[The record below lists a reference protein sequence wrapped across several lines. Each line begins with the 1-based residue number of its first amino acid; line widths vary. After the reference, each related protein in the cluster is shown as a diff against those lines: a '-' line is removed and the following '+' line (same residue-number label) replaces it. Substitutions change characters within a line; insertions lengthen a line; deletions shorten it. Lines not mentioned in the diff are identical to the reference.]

1 MRRRLLLLILAP
13 LMIAV
18 PLLFLVLVEPSLLQ
32 PVVQPVRAQL
42 LRIATKIISSQ
53 LNGSVEVGRIDGSLL
68 SAPTL
73 HEVILRDHQG
83 TVMGRIATARLQY
96 NLFALLRKRIH
107 VKRAEFVRP
116 HITLG
121 QTADGRLT
129 LHPIFV
135 TSPRKPNADTP
146 FPFVVQVDAAHIIDG
161 ETQLDFPF
169 LQGVHTATNVQ
180 AKVSGEVRHKYVYI
194 DVQSLTTQ
202 STPANVAIRTLRGAM
217 TISGREMHFQK
228 ASLTTD
234 TTRIEL
240 DGRWPGST
248 NLTNFTTRLQPL
260 DVAEIGRLT
269 GHPEL
274 HGQLDAQLRMVGLPN
289 DISIEGA
296 MQPTTGNITLR
307 GQLQTDSPVPSY
319 TVQLDVGHV
328 DLGTLVA
335 QDAWQSDI
343 NLHLHLTGQGLPL
356 RGGQGNVRL
365 DIQPSHLGS
374 IRVQPSKVLVDAR
387 PQGFKIRHF
396 EVNSSVLT
404 ATMHG
409 TFDLA
414 QASDLRYRIQSQLQ
428 GLQDLLALDALDG
441 TLDAQGQMTGIWPTL
456 TASGTFKAHNLRHQ
470 ETRAQTLQVS
480 FEASQREGKPR
491 AEARVQLH
499 HAKAGAF
506 AVDAL
511 TVNATYDGHARR
523 VDFTTRAHRQ
533 AVFDSTLRGA
543 LTFGT
548 TKHYVRLDEFSVQ
561 LGKRTWRP
569 TTTLEATVGPDI
581 LLIKP
586 ARFTHGEESLMLSG
600 GIEGPNIRDL
610 RLQAQSIDI
619 TFLRTLFGL
628 PEAIGGRATLQ
639 AHLHG
644 TRDAPLFR
652 SELVV
657 DAEAQPLVPFERL
670 HMTLGYAREQL
681 QTAVRLRQDSR
692 DVLRLEGHLPL
703 RLPLTPLPLEERLRD
718 TAIRASIVFNRLV
731 LQPFHASFFPQL
743 PLIPGELQGS
753 FDLTGTLTKLNID
766 TTLTMHHFGVREV
779 LTELQGSLQAT
790 ATVLPAPTL
799 SALSHSLTTGY
810 WRPTIPRLTLR
821 LPSLEGLWV
830 NAKPSS
836 ASLTIRDLLLQ
847 AEGLWNGRSVQATLH
862 TLQANIQTFAL
873 AQARL
878 VLQGHLSPNSL
889 ALTRLHIQMPQSVIN
904 GQGHMTLP
912 DQRLTVQ
919 LTVPRFTVRDALPTF
934 EPSWP
939 QDVQGT
945 ITVEGSLSAPQL
957 MADFT
962 YAGAR
967 LTANASARIDEG
979 SASYTGTLD
988 LDAFTLAPFLP
999 ALPGTLQAQLEFDG
1013 HGGSTR
1019 QRHARLNLR
1028 LDSRDFALAP
1038 GLTTQMQAVVRG
1050 SAIELTT
1057 LKIQSALAT
1066 FTASGTL
1073 SNTQHVNVS
1082 YAVTL
1087 GDLTPLRARLNLPI
1101 DAQGKSSGS
1110 LTGPLRALRLHTTV
1124 LLDTWRYSALQGDR
1138 FQAEATVTDVLFAPQ
1153 ADVHLTLNNLQGP
1166 SIAPTSM
1173 RLHSTYHAR
1182 KSTMQLLAT
1191 DGPYAGSGITADV
1204 VLGATQRLTLRQV
1217 RLQQHDWLWY
1227 NPQPVTLE
1235 RRADGRVRL
1244 FPGMFRN
1251 NQQEI
1256 TFHGT
1261 ITPTGGIDAA
1271 FQTRQV
1277 QIGPLIRFFAPQTT
1291 NLDGQLEL
1299 TVDVQGTTH
1308 HPQARASLHLH
1319 DLQANNKTL
1328 GRVEGRFHL
1337 ANAVLHTDLR
1347 CLDRTQ
1353 ELLSIRGSMGLRP
1366 QSRMGLRLQMPGT
1379 DLGLLAPLS
1388 PAVIRSGG
1396 QLYLDVKLDGP
1407 VHAPMAYG
1415 TLEIHRGI
1423 LQLVAT
1429 GALYEDIQSRLVFAG
1444 NRILIDPL
1452 QVHSHTGTATLTGWL
1467 SHSAYTL
1474 QQLHLDLQARKFTA
1488 MQTPIVD
1495 ATVSGRLGVRG
1506 TLQSI
1511 YTTGDFTVNQARIR
1525 IDNVLNS
1532 GPGSVAPRE
1541 LTVAGVYGPG
1551 HAVATPPDG
1560 SLATTPHRNPLPFLQ
1575 AEVMVDVPKNIWV
1588 QGSGTAV
1595 ELQGK
1600 LLVHKP
1606 LQKGFIVG
1614 GDIDTVRGFVS
1625 FFGKKFDLQ
1634 RGKVTFT
1641 GTETL
1646 DPFLDITAT
1655 HKVSDYLVTIQVE
1668 GKSSQPQLMLSSTPE
1683 LTEQDILAVLAFGKT
1698 TDRLTNSE
1706 QTSLSSRAEKVA
1718 GDVAAGLLEQSIGQ
1732 ALGFDSI
1739 EIDTGEEAGAGR
1751 VSVGRYITQDIY
1763 LSYDRHL
1770 GDEGGNTIGL
1780 ELSLNRHLKLK
1791 GSGSDVGESALDLIW
1806 RFDY

>member
-13 LMIAV
+13 PMMAMA
-18 PLLFLVLVEPSLLQ
+18 LLFLVLVEPSLLQ
-32 PVVQPVRAQL
+32 PVVQPVRAQF

-53 LNGSVEVGRIDGSLL
+53 LNGSVQVGRIDGSLL

-73 HEVILRDHQG
+73 HEVVLRDHQG
-83 TVMGRIATARLQY
+83 TVMGRIATARFQY

-107 VKRAEFVRP
+107 VKRAELVRP
-116 HITLG
+116 HITLV
-121 QTADGRLT
+121 QTADGQLT

-135 TSPRKPNADTP
+135 TSPRKPDAGTP
-146 FPFVVQVDAAHIIDG
+146 FPFIIQVDAAHIIDG
-161 ETQLDFPF
+161 ETQLGFPF

-180 AKVSGEVRHKYVYI
+180 AKVSGEVGHQYVHI
-194 DVQSLTTQ
+194 AVQSLTAQ
-202 STPANVAIRTLRGAM
+202 STPANVAIRTLRGAL
-217 TISGREMHFQK
+217 TLSGREMHFQHV
-228 ASLTTD
+228 SLTTD
-234 TTRIEL
+234 TTRVEL
-240 DGRWPGST
+240 DGRLPGST
-248 NLTNFTTRLQPL
+248 HLTNFTAHLQPL

-269 GHPEL
+269 GRPAL
-274 HGQLDAQLRMVGLPN
+274 HGQLDARLRMVGLPD
-289 DISIEGA
+289 DISIEGTV
-296 MQPTTGNITLR
+296 QPATGTITLR
-307 GQLQTDSPVPSY
+307 GQLQTDSPVPRY
-319 TVQLDVGHV
+319 TVALDAGHV

-335 QDAWQSDI
+335 HEAWQSDI
-343 NLHLHLTGQGLPL
+343 NLHLHVTGQGLPL
-356 RGGQGNVRL
+356 RGGHGNIRL

-387 PQGFKIRHF
+387 PQGFKIGHF

-414 QASDLRYRIQSQLQ
+414 QASDLRYRMQSQLQ
-428 GLQDLLALDALDG
+428 GLQHLFAIDALDG

-470 ETRAQTLQVS
+470 ETRVQALQVT
-480 FEASQREGKPR
+480 FEASQRDGKPR
-491 AEARVQLH
+491 AEARVQLQ

-511 TVNATYDGHARR
+511 TVNATYNGHTRR
-523 VDFTTRAHRQ
+523 VAFATQAHRK
-533 AVFDSTLRGA
+533 AVFNSTLRGA

-548 TKHYVRLDEFSVQ
+548 TKHHVRFDEFSVQ
-561 LGKRTWRP
+561 LGNRTWRP
-569 TTTLEATVGPDI
+569 TSAIEATVGPDI

-586 ARFTHGEESLMLSG
+586 TRLAHGEESLMLSG
-600 GIEGPNIRDL
+600 GIEGPDIRDL
-610 RLQAQSIDI
+610 RLQAQGIDL

-652 SELVV
+652 SELSV
-657 DAEAQPLVPFERL
+657 DAESQPLVPFERL

-692 DVLRLEGHLPL
+692 DVLRLDG
-703 RLPLTPLPLEERLRD
+703 RLPIRLSLMPLPLEERLRD
-718 TAIRASIVFNRLV
+718 TAIRASIVFNRPA

-753 FDLTGTLTKLNID
+753 FDLTGTLMKLDIDTKL
-766 TTLTMHHFGVREV
+766 TLHHFGVREV
-779 LTELQGSLQAT
+779 LTALQGPLQAT

-799 SALSHSLTTGY
+799 SALSHAFTTGY

-821 LPSLEGLWV
+821 MPSLEGIWV

-836 ASLTIRDLLLQ
+836 ASLTVRDLLLQ
-847 AEGLWNGRSVQATLH
+847 AEGLWNGRSAQGTLH

-889 ALTRLHIQMPQSVIN
+889 ALTRLHIQMPQSVIH

-912 DQRLTVQ
+912 EQRLTVQ
-919 LTVPRFTVRDALPTF
+919 LAVPRFTVRDALPAF

-939 QDVQGT
+939 QNVQGS
-945 ITVEGSLSAPQL
+945 ITVEGSLSTPQL
-957 MADFT
+957 IADIT

-967 LTANASARIDEG
+967 LTANASARFDED
-979 SASYTGTLD
+979 SPSYTGTLD
-988 LDAFTLAPFLP
+988 LDSFTLTPFFP
-999 ALPGTLQAQLEFDG
+999 ALPGTLRARVEFDG
-1013 HGGSTR
+1013 HGGSAE
-1019 QRHARLNLR
+1019 QRHTRLSLR
-1028 LDSRDFALAP
+1028 LDSTDFALAP
-1038 GLTTQMQAVVRG
+1038 GLTTEMQAVVRG

-1057 LKIQSALAT
+1057 LQIHSALAT
-1066 FTASGTL
+1066 LTASGTL
-1073 SNTQHVNVS
+1073 SNTQHVNGR

-1087 GDLTPLRARLNLPI
+1087 GDLTPLRVHLNLPV
-1101 DAQGKSSGS
+1101 DAQGDSSGS
-1110 LTGPLRALRLHTTV
+1110 LSGPLRALRLHTTI
-1124 LLDTWRYSALQGDR
+1124 LLDPWRYGALQGDR
-1138 FQAEATVTDVLFAPQ
+1138 FQAEVTATDVLFAPE
-1153 ADVHLTLNNLQGP
+1153 ANVHLTLNNLQGAG
-1166 SIAPTSM
+1166 IAPTSM
-1173 RLHSTYHAR
+1173 RVHSTYRAR
-1182 KSTMQLLAT
+1182 ECTMQLLAT
-1191 DGPYAGSGITADV
+1191 TGPYAGSGVTADV
-1204 VLGATQRLTLRQV
+1204 VLGAIQRLTLRQV

-1235 RRADGRVRL
+1235 RHADGGVRL
-1244 FPGMFRN
+1244 FPGSFRN

-1256 TFHGT
+1256 AFHGRL
-1261 ITPTGGIDAA
+1261 TPTGSIDAA
-1271 FQTRQV
+1271 FKTRQV
-1277 QIGPLIRFFAPQTT
+1277 QIGPLLRFFAPQTT
-1291 NLDGQLEL
+1291 SLDGQLEL

-1319 DLQANNKTL
+1319 DLRTNNNTL
-1328 GRVEGRFHL
+1328 GDVEGRFRV
-1337 ANAVLHTDLR
+1337 ANAVLYTDLR
-1347 CLDRTQ
+1347 WLDRTH

-1366 QSRMGLRLQMPGT
+1366 QGRMGLRLQMPGT

-1452 QVHSHTGTATLTGWL
+1452 QVHSQTGTASLTGWL

-1474 QQLHLDLQARKFTA
+1474 QQLHLDLQAREFTA
-1488 MQTPIVD
+1488 IQTPIVD
-1495 ATVSGRLGVRG
+1495 ATVSGRLGIRG
-1506 TLQSI
+1506 TLQGM
-1511 YTTGDFTVNQARIR
+1511 YATGDFTVKDARIR

-1532 GPGSVAPRE
+1532 GPGSVDPWE

-1560 SLATTPHRNPLPFLQ
+1560 NPATTPHRNPLPFLQ
-1575 AEVMVDVPKNIWV
+1575 AEVMVDVPKNVWV

-1655 HKVSDYLVTIQVE
+1655 HKVTDYLVTIQVE
-1668 GKSSQPQLMLSSTPE
+1668 GKSSQPQLMLSSTPG

-1739 EIDTGEEAGAGR
+1739 EIDTGEESGAGR